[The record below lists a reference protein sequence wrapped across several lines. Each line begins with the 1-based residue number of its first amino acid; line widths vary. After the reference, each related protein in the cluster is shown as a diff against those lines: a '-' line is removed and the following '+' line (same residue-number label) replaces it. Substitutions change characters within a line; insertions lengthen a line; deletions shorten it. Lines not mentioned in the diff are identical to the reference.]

1 MEWGNQSTLL
11 GKYPGVGFL
20 GHRIKCLYLSPRN
33 TCFRGIAERFY
44 IKTSFFVV
52 SAVSRVPM
60 PLGERG
66 FLSLGDGNR
75 PAMEL
80 HFLIRWSAPFTQGTP
95 ETCRRGS
102 VLLKTGHR
110 ATEEVMAKHTF
121 SMANVAEGGVSTSL
135 HVQSSRHARSR
146 RFCKR
151 KGHICSRLELRVKG
165 WEQQLYS
172 LVHVS
177 INLTPTSPASVTQA
191 CTHRM

>member
-1 MEWGNQSTLL
+1 MLIFKPKKHTFEGDCREVLYKNELL
-11 GKYPGVGFL
+11 CSVCCFSGTYAFGRT
-20 GHRIKCLYLSPRN
+20 RIPE
-33 TCFRGIAERFY
+33 F
-44 IKTSFFVV
+44 
-52 SAVSRVPM
+52 
-60 PLGERG
+60 
-66 FLSLGDGNR
+66 GDGNR

-102 VLLKTGHR
+102 VLLKTGHG

-121 SMANVAEGGVSTSL
+121 SMAKVAEGGVSTSL